1 MQPRV
6 AAGERPRPLSAAA
19 LTLYALC
26 LAFGLGFGSAFW
38 SIGRGF
44 PLGALTAGPWV
55 AWPKVGSRE
64 ADPYAKAVVA
74 RRGDIPLGIG
84 EGLTFSASTD
94 SEGRALESA
103 CTYRLGRETPAGRF
117 WTLSLY
123 DETGRPAVTELG
135 RASFTSS
142 ELLRD
147 AQGRFEVLLS
157 RDALP
162 GNWLRLPAEGRFNLV
177 LRLYDTPV
185 AAGSAALDAAAMPAI
200 ERLECRP

>member
-1 MQPRV
+1 MAGAPR
-6 AAGERPRPLSAAA
+6 RRPLSGAA

-26 LAFGLGFGSAFW
+26 LAFGLGFGSASW
-38 SIGRGF
+38 TIGRGY
-44 PLGALTAGPWV
+44 PLGALRAGPWV

-74 RRGDIPLGIG
+74 RRSDIPLGTG
-84 EGLTFSASTD
+84 EGLAFTATSD

-103 CTYRLGRETPAGRF
+103 CTYRVGRETPAGRF

-123 DETGRPAVTELG
+123 DEGGRPVVTDLG

-142 ELLRD
+142 EVLRD
-147 AQGRFEVLLS
+147 AQGAFEVLLS
-157 RDALP
+157 REAMP
-162 GNWLRLPAEGRFNLV
+162 GNWLRLPAEGRFNLI
-177 LRLYDTPV
+177 LRLFDTPV
-185 AAGSAALDAAAMPAI
+185 AAGSAALEASAMPAI